1 MNDDVE
7 WPPEPPPAKLHRP
20 WRALIA
26 LAEVVVAAVAVWFAF
41 RCWDAGVKTL
51 TVNLSDGTTL
61 TSTRYLGN
69 WMAGAIG
76 LGTLAAILLV
86 EAVRE
91 VLLAVRARHRKKR
104 KKQDGDETIED
115 YVAHLN
121 EA

>member
-1 MNDDVE
+1 MNDVQL
-7 WPPEPPPAKLHRP
+7 PQQPPAKLHRP

-26 LAEVVVAAVAVWFAF
+26 VVELILAAVAVWFAF
-41 RCWDAGVKTL
+41 RCWHAGVKTL
-51 TVNLSDGTTL
+51 TVNLSDGTVL

-69 WMAGAIG
+69 WMAAAIG
-76 LGTLAAILLV
+76 LGALAAILLV

-91 VLLAVRARHRKKR
+91 VLLAIRAKHRRKR
-104 KKQDGDETIED
+104 KKQPTDETIED